1 MDRYALRRE
10 DYSLSEDQTDL
21 QSAYQKFFKA
31 NCSIDVVRAAEASGF
46 DKSLWE
52 RLCATGATSMALPES
67 VGGDG
72 ATLLDLVLVAEEV
85 GRSLA
90 PVPWIDHVCAARLLA
105 RLGALDDR
113 EPIVSGESIIGL
125 VLARALG
132 WMWMDPLAGII
143 GARFEIFP
151 DPAKHQGQWE
161 IASL

>member
-1 MDRYALRRE
+1 MDRYELRRE

-31 NCSIDVVRAAEASGF
+31 NCSIDVVRAAEAIGF

-72 ATLLDLVLVAEEV
+72 ATLLDLTLVAEEI

-90 PVPWIDHVCAARLLA
+90 PVPWIDHVCAARLLG
-105 RLGALDDR
+105 RLGALGSDTAGVAD
-113 EPIVSGESIIGL
+113 GEQ
-125 VLARALG
+125 
-132 WMWMDPLAGII
+132 LAGLDARIGSAPGVRLIPTGSIADHII
-143 GARFEIFP
+143 VRDG
-151 DPAKHQGQWE
+151 D
-161 IASL
+161 

>member
-1 MDRYALRRE
+1 VTVDRYVLRRQ
-10 DYSLSEDQTDL
+10 DYGLSEDQTDL
-21 QSAYQKFFKA
+21 LSAYRKFFKA
-31 NCSIDVVRAAEASGF
+31 NCSIEVVRAAEESGF

-125 VLARALG
+125 DAA
-132 WMWMDPLAGII
+132 MHNA
-143 GARFEIFP
+143 
-151 DPAKHQGQWE
+151 
-161 IASL
+161 